1 MHLQSTAVLDIVD
14 DELDSSGLG
23 LLGPASC
30 QGGASPIS
38 TAGIAGCFEA
48 CFPISCLFV
57 LRQMFRQTLKLC
69 NLVSKLLI

>member
-1 MHLQSTAVLDIVD
+1 VLVD

-48 CFPISCLFV
+48 CFPELEDE
-57 LRQMFRQTLKLC
+57 RQMFRQTLKLC

>member
-1 MHLQSTAVLDIVD
+1 MHLQSTAVLVD

-57 LRQMFRQTLKLC
+57 LNWKMKDRCLGKH
-69 NLVSKLLI
+69 